1 LENERIMTE
10 TPQQYMKRIL
20 SNVDDRDPWEVLT
33 STASRLRR
41 LVAGR
46 PHHDLERRPA
56 PDRWSAKQILAH
68 LADAEVVLGWR
79 LRSILATSGV
89 TLQPFDQNR
98 WAEVFGY
105 EQVPVDESLD
115 LFEAGR
121 RSNLRLFRMA
131 DPAMMENFGMHEE
144 RGRESVAHLVRLA
157 AGHDVNHIRQ
167 VEGLLGSPVK
177 TPGRD

>member
-1 LENERIMTE
+1 MAE
-10 TPQQYMKRIL
+10 TPAEYTKRIL

-33 STASRLRR
+33 STPSRLRQ

-46 PHHDLERRPA
+46 QDHDLERQPV
-56 PDRWSAKQILAH
+56 PGRWSAKQILAH

-79 LRSILATSGV
+79 LRSIVATSGV

-98 WAEVFGY
+98 WAEVFKY
-105 EQVPVDESLD
+105 EQVPIDESLD

-121 RSNLRLFRMA
+121 RSNVRLFRMA

-144 RGRESVAHLVRLA
+144 RGRESVASLVRLT
-157 AGHDVNHIRQ
+157 AGHDVNHLRQ
-167 VEGLLGSPVK
+167 VEGLLAARP
-177 TPGRD
+177 

>member
-1 LENERIMTE
+1 MAE
-10 TPQQYMKRIL
+10 TPQQYTQRIL
-20 SNVDDRDPWEVLT
+20 SNVDGCDPWEVMT

-46 PHHDLERRPA
+46 QDDDLERRPS

-98 WAEVFGY
+98 WAEVFRY
-105 EQVPVDESLD
+105 EQAQVDESLD
-115 LFEAGR
+115 LFEASR

-131 DPAMMENFGMHEE
+131 DPSMMQNFGMHEE
-144 RGRESVAHLVRLA
+144 RGRETVAHLVRLM
-157 AGHDVNHIRQ
+157 AGHDVNHLRQ
-167 VEGLLGSPVK
+167 VEALLAEHF
-177 TPGRD
+177 